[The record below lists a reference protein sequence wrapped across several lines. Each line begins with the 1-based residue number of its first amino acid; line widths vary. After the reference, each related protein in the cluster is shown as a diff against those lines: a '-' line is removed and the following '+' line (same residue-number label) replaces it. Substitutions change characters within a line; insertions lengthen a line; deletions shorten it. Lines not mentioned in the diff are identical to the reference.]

1 MHACAEWCI
10 VCFVGN
16 PPKLIDI
23 LPALLL
29 ALAVREKVKFP
40 MVAPARR
47 SQSTS
52 SLTASPSRKGKGKV
66 PYGGSSRRSQST
78 SSLTA
83 TLLLALAVRERVKFP
98 MVAPARSHWL
108 TSDEVP
114 ASLSKVK
121 TSSTSNLFSLLSST
135 PTSNPSAERDASPA
149 HSLHSPEDA
158 GPRVLVNVSDS
169 PAKPDG
175 NIWIVKLE
183 LYYTDK
189 AILESSDKWLNDS
202 IVCAAAL

>member
-1 MHACAEWCI
+1 M
-10 VCFVGN
+10 
-16 PPKLIDI
+16 
-23 LPALLL
+23 
-29 ALAVREKVKFP
+29 
-40 MVAPARR
+40 
-47 SQSTS
+47 
-52 SLTASPSRKGKGKV
+52 
-66 PYGGSSRRSQST
+66 
-78 SSLTA
+78 
-83 TLLLALAVRERVKFP
+83 
-98 MVAPARSHWL
+98 
-108 TSDEVP
+108 
-114 ASLSKVK
+114 K

-202 IVCAAAL
+202 IVCAAQTLLCEQRMAAHPMCKEAFSPLPAKATFIQILHVSSCHWIMVSNVDPKDRGRFYDYDSKECGSQRQSYSTVYAGFQTTNCARC